1 MRTYALNFLQTM
13 ATEGRIRAR
22 ENLTVDEV
30 IEGVF
35 ADDDSEQE
43 DFFLNQTVIVRRVSL
58 VKILQPKKKALII
71 FILVLQ

>member
-43 DFFLNQTVIVRRVSL
+43 IFSFSIRQ
-58 VKILQPKKKALII
+58 II

>member
-43 DFFLNQTVIVRRVSL
+43 IFF
-58 VKILQPKKKALII
+58 
-71 FILVLQ
+71 F